1 MHALER
7 LVSLLAIAAAVSLSA
22 CDKES
27 SGPPSQPPPA
37 GGASSPGDAAV
48 PAGDAAAPSA
58 GDATPPGPGPTDPG
72 AGATVLCTPDTRKGG
87 VCTREY
93 RPVCGSL
100 EDATSRTFPNK
111 CVACSDTKVVR
122 YVDGPCPGD
131 TTQ

>member
-7 LVSLLAIAAAVSLSA
+7 LVSLLALAAAVSLSA

-37 GGASSPGDAAV
+37 AAPSGDAAV

-100 EDATSRTFPNK
+100 EDATSKTFPNK